1 MVKQD
6 LTGMYPP
13 VANESTVWTALYALK
28 GGGCWNVQWGKYS
41 DAKMISYETALALAR
56 QHLAKNPR
64 VCILKTVQHGT
75 PTYNGW

>member
-28 GGGCWNVQWGKYS
+28 GGGCWNVQWGKHGN
-41 DAKMISYETALALAR
+41 AGKISRDTAMALAR
-56 QHLAKNPR
+56 QYLKQNAR
-64 VCILKTVQHGT
+64 VVVLKTVQHGT
-75 PTYNGW
+75 PAYNGW